1 MVEGVKISYD
11 GLWKLLIEKKI
22 KKQELR
28 VQAGLTHSVIT
39 KLNREET
46 VHLDVLLKICKI
58 LDCDIKD
65 IVAIRENKT
74 SE

>member
-1 MVEGVKISYD
+1 MIEGVKISYD

-46 VHLDVLLKICKI
+46 VHLDVLLKICKV

-74 SE
+74 ND

>member
-1 MVEGVKISYD
+1 MIDGVKISYD

-46 VHLDVLLKICKI
+46 VHLDVLLKICKV

-74 SE
+74 ND

>member
-1 MVEGVKISYD
+1 MVEGVRISYD

-46 VHLDVLLKICKI
+46 VHLDVLLKICKV

-74 SE
+74 ND

>member
-1 MVEGVKISYD
+1 MVEGVRISYD

-39 KLNREET
+39 KLNKEET
-46 VHLDVLLKICKI
+46 VHLDVLLKICKV

-74 SE
+74 ND

>member
-1 MVEGVKISYD
+1 MIEGVKISYD

-46 VHLDVLLKICKI
+46 VHLDVLLKICKV

-65 IVAIRENKT
+65 IVAIRENRT
-74 SE
+74 ND

>member
-1 MVEGVKISYD
+1 MIEGVKISYD
-11 GLWKLLIEKKI
+11 GLWKLLIQKKI

-46 VHLDVLLKICKI
+46 VHLDVLLKICKV

-74 SE
+74 ND

>member
-1 MVEGVKISYD
+1 MIEGVKISYD
-11 GLWKLLIEKKI
+11 GLWKLLIENKI

-46 VHLDVLLKICKI
+46 VHLDVLLKICKV

-74 SE
+74 ND

>member
-1 MVEGVKISYD
+1 MTNDVKISYD
-11 GLWKLLIEKKI
+11 GLWKLLIEKKL

-39 KLNREET
+39 KLNKEET
-46 VHLDVLLKICKI
+46 VHLDVLLKICKL

-65 IVAIRENKT
+65 IVEIRKNIKED
-74 SE
+74 

>member
-1 MVEGVKISYD
+1 MVEGIKISYD

-65 IVAIRENKT
+65 IVAIRGNKT

>member
-1 MVEGVKISYD
+1 MVEGVRISYD

-39 KLNREET
+39 KLNKEET
-46 VHLDVLLKICKI
+46 VHLDVLLKICKV

-65 IVAIRENKT
+65 IVAIRGNKT
-74 SE
+74 ND

>member
-1 MVEGVKISYD
+1 MIEGVKISYD

-46 VHLDVLLKICKI
+46 VHLDVLLKTCKV

-74 SE
+74 ND